1 MTEKIRGL
9 TRTHERRDTSVL
21 WVQYT
26 TMLALGGSDVC
37 TAWIGIAGETA
48 INENGRQL
56 AGSEGMIQKQRSGV
70 HTGDGNY
77 V

>member
-1 MTEKIRGL
+1 
-9 TRTHERRDTSVL
+9 
-21 WVQYT
+21 
-26 TMLALGGSDVC
+26 MLALGGSDVC